1 MPSKG
6 ERVKIG
12 RERLQRVIE
21 MCRAVEE
28 RSLDPFLVDVDEII
42 RVVREFFPEW
52 EQPEDLCLDAEAINR
67 LASVVRLQSEWVKHR
82 STSLYTDPFL
92 LEEKVKRIEKE
103 AIVEA
108 FLGAWHPIIE
118 LEQVTLHS
126 LKEALQYWES
136 LPPLKD
142 RWKEFPAPK
151 ETGGA
156 ATREEL
162 IRLKILRDKA
172 FTEELEN
179 FWNELKKL
187 AAEKGE
193 NNKIRYWDFVSA
205 ETYEETVHRA
215 FMTSFLVTYGYATLE
230 VRPLEEEIF
239 IKPFEKQQKRA
250 AKKQL
255 VSIPIAITR
264 EEWEKWRERGGVKV

>member
-1 MPSKG
+1 MQSKR
-6 ERVKIG
+6 ERIRIG

-67 LASVVRLQSEWVKHR
+67 LASVIRLQSEWVKHR

-92 LEEKVKRIEKE
+92 LEEKIKHLEKE

-108 FLGAWHPIIE
+108 FLGAWHPIVE
-118 LEQVTLHS
+118 FEQISLHS
-126 LKEALQYWES
+126 LKEALRYWES

-142 RWKEFPAPK
+142 RWKEFPPPEEA
-151 ETGGA
+151 GRA

-179 FWNELKKL
+179 FWNELKRL
-187 AAEKGE
+187 VEEKGE
-193 NNKIRYWDFVSA
+193 NGRIGYWDFVGA
-205 ETYEETVHRA
+205 ETYEETIHRA

-230 VRPLEEEIF
+230 INPLEEEIF
-239 IKPFEKQQKRA
+239 IRPFEKQQRRI

-255 VSIPIAITR
+255 VTIPIAITR
-264 EEWEKWRERGGVKV
+264 EEWEKWRRKEA